1 MIIFIKIMSGLQVHI
16 HSKYRG
22 NYSSFHTGGA
32 GHILIL
38 RDQLNFSLQTDVAM
52 KQIAP
57 YQTC

>member
-1 MIIFIKIMSGLQVHI
+1 MSGLQVHI

-22 NYSSFHTGGA
+22 NYSSSHTGGA

-38 RDQLNFSLQTDVAM
+38 RDQLHFSLQTDVAM
-52 KQIAP
+52 KQVAP